1 MSKETW
7 TAVDDYAAELLVPQD
22 EALQS
27 ALESSRAAGLP
38 QIQVSRA
45 QGKWLHLLARAIGAR
60 NILELGT
67 LGGYSA
73 IWLGRA
79 LPPDGRVITLEIE
92 PKHAEVARANLARAG
107 LTGRVEIRLGPAA
120 ASLDELARER
130 AVFDLIFID
139 ADKTGY
145 PIYLPLVLKVSRP
158 GTVIVGDN
166 VVREGKLVDRDNPD
180 ENVRAVRQFL
190 EMLAAEPRI
199 SSTVLQTVGAKGY
212 DGFAIAVVE

>member
-79 LPPDGRVITLEIE
+79 LAPDGRMITLEIE

>member
-79 LPPDGRVITLEIE
+79 LPPDGRMITLEIE

>member
-79 LPPDGRVITLEIE
+79 LAPDGRMITLEIE

-120 ASLDELARER
+120 ASLDELAGER

>member
-92 PKHAEVARANLARAG
+92 PKHAEVARANLARAEI
-107 LTGRVEIRLGPAA
+107 GRAHV
-120 ASLDELARER
+120 
-130 AVFDLIFID
+130 
-139 ADKTGY
+139 
-145 PIYLPLVLKVSRP
+145 
-158 GTVIVGDN
+158 
-166 VVREGKLVDRDNPD
+166 
-180 ENVRAVRQFL
+180 
-190 EMLAAEPRI
+190 
-199 SSTVLQTVGAKGY
+199 
-212 DGFAIAVVE
+212 

>member
-79 LPPDGRVITLEIE
+79 LRPDGRMITLEVDAH
-92 PKHAEVARANLARAG
+92 HAQVARANLDSAG
-107 LTGRVEIRLGPAA
+107 LENVEVRVGPARDTMRQLVA
-120 ASLDELARER
+120 EGAGP
-130 AVFDLIFID
+130 FDLVFID
-139 ADKTGY
+139 ADKVGY
-145 PIYLPLVLKVSRP
+145 PDYLRLSLELTRS
-158 GTVIVGDN
+158 GSLIIADN
-166 VVREGKLVDRDNPD
+166 VVRHGGILDPD
-180 ENVRAVRQFL
+180 TADASNRAIREFNA
-190 EMLAAEPRI
+190 MLAAEPRVDA
-199 SSTVLQTVGAKGY
+199 TVVQVVGVKGH
-212 DGFAIAVVE
+212 DGLAFAVVR